1 MLKDAK
7 ILLIIT
13 SVYLCL
19 LKLSMKLFLLGIV
32 YTLGYFNLDT
42 KDLTSDHAIYVSVL
56 EIEREANSE
65 QGNIRVKIFAN
76 DLEDAIFNKS
86 KKRLD
91 LLSGSCD
98 QSELILNYFKD
109 HLLLK
114 IDGDIQTYTFIGC
127 ELNDVSLWLTFDFL
141 SPSKWG
147 ELDIT
152 ADYLMEL
159 FPTQSN
165 VVSITYNGE
174 KRMFRMTNSSTQ
186 QKLNF

>member
-1 MLKDAK
+1 MLKDAQ

-13 SVYLCL
+13 SVYLCV
-19 LKLSMKLFLLGIV
+19 LKFTMKLFLISIV
-32 YTLGYFNLDT
+32 YTLGLFNLDT
-42 KDLTSDHAIYVSVL
+42 KDVTSDHAIYVSVL
-56 EIEREANSE
+56 EIEHEANSK
-65 QGNIRVKIFAN
+65 QGRISVKIFAN

-91 LLSGSCD
+91 LQSGNCD

-109 HLLLK
+109 HLLIK
-114 IDGDIQTYTFIGC
+114 IDGDLQAYTFIGC
-127 ELNDVSLWLTFDFL
+127 ELNDISLWLTFDFQ
-141 SPSKWG
+141 STSKWG
-147 ELDIT
+147 ELEIT